1 MSAPA
6 LAKNNTRLCRTSS
19 GEADEIAP
27 LLKTTS
33 VSLLERLQAVSA
45 EADWQRLQEIYLPL
59 ICHWLAR
66 IPGLKD
72 DAADLAQEVFV
83 VLIREIPSFRRQRE
97 GSFRT
102 WLRQVTINR
111 VRSHS
116 KRQDRRPM
124 AGFDPADRFLEQL
137 ADPKGDL
144 AQEWDREHDRHVF
157 EKLLGIVQPGFGP
170 KTWQAFQRFAIQG
183 IPAAQVAS
191 ELQMTENA
199 VLLAKSRILKRLR
212 LEAGELLD

>member
-6 LAKNNTRLCRTSS
+6 LAKNNTRLCRTSA

-45 EADWQRLQEIYLPL
+45 ETDWQRLQEIYLPL

-111 VRSHS
+111 VRSHR

-137 ADPKGDL
+137 ADPKGD
-144 AQEWDREHDRHVF
+144 
-157 EKLLGIVQPGFGP
+157 
-170 KTWQAFQRFAIQG
+170 
-183 IPAAQVAS
+183 
-191 ELQMTENA
+191 
-199 VLLAKSRILKRLR
+199 
-212 LEAGELLD
+212 